1 MTAAAIL
8 KKYKNL
14 NKPKKTYLVD
24 SLPEELVRG
33 ESILEAANK
42 VLDFK
47 KFQKKQANALKKGKK
62 GKQMRV
68 TTTLKKYKNL
78 NRPKKTYQVN
88 EEDLETIDYNEPQ
101 EDLFVGESI
110 LNAAN
115 KTLDFDQ
122 LKSEQE

>member
-78 NRPKKTYQVN
+78 NRPKKTYLVN

-115 KTLDFDQ
+115 KTLDFD
-122 LKSEQE
+122 